1 MSTNEIMLI
10 AIIVIIGAFLA
21 FGLYF
26 GFVFIKSRK
35 KTKRTDLMFSS
46 EKLIEEESLI
56 NIMDDKNN
64 FEYSSDDEAKTPNTF
79 VNVDNVNIVKTETK
93 NEPLNPFDVD
103 LTRKTRESRD
113 YIKEDEERQKKKYFQ

>member
-1 MSTNEIMLI
+1 MLI